1 LTVVAAEA
9 VHIVLSAVLALGWGG
24 LPRLGVAGTGIG
36 TVASF
41 GLDAL
46 ILAGYL
52 RSSRAAAG

>member
-1 LTVVAAEA
+1 MVAAEA